1 MFWLS
6 QYIIESIVTL
16 NLKRKL
22 INNELTIG
30 SWVTIGHPSVVEIM
44 ASAGFEWLT
53 IDMEHSVITLDIAQT
68 LISTIQGKNMKAL
81 VRVGENND
89 LLIKQAMDAGADG
102 IIVPMVC
109 SKSDAEKAVNAV
121 QYPMIGKRGVGLAR
135 AQDYGIGFNEY
146 KDWLKNESVI
156 IAQIE
161 HKSAVN
167 NLCDIVNVDGIDGI
181 IIGPYDLSGSLGV
194 PGDFE
199 DQEFKDSIYQVET
212 YCIKNNIPLGIH
224 VINPDHDE
232 CVKRIKEGY
241 TFIAFSLDFYFLGDK
256 SRNEMK
262 LMKENI

>member
-1 MFWLS
+1 M
-6 QYIIESIVTL
+6 
-16 NLKRKL
+16 NLKEKL
-22 INNELTIG
+22 TNNKLTIG
-30 SWVTIGHPSVVEIM
+30 SWITIGNPSIVEIM
-44 ASAGFEWLT
+44 ATAGFEWLT

-89 LLIKQAMDAGADG
+89 LLIKQVMDAGADG

-109 SKSDAEKAVNAV
+109 SKSDAEKAVSAV
-121 QYPMIGKRGVGLAR
+121 QYPMKGKRGVGLAR
-135 AQDYGIGFNEY
+135 AQNYGIGFNEY
-146 KDWLKNESVI
+146 GDWLKNESVI

-161 HKSAVN
+161 HKSAVD
-167 NLCDIVNVDGIDGI
+167 NLRDIVNVDGIDGI
-181 IIGPYDLSGSLGV
+181 IIGPYDLSGSLGM

-199 DQEFKDSIYQVET
+199 NQNFKDSIYQIET

-232 CVKRIKEGY
+232 CLKRITEGY

-262 LMKENI
+262 LIKENIKK